1 MQDKVNPIN
10 KKWEFDEE
18 VTKVFDDMLERSIPN
33 YHTMRD
39 LTFEIGKKYV
49 QKDTSIIDL
58 GCSLG
63 ESLVPF
69 LKLNNELVGIEISKP
84 MYEAAKKRFK
94 GCSSV
99 KILNDDITVNFPKN
113 IKSSLILSV
122 LTLQFTPIEYRYKI
136 LSDCYESLVDGG
148 ALILIEKVLGNGADI
163 DDKLVETYYE
173 MKAKNNYTYEQIQN
187 KKKSLEGV
195 LVPVTSKWNE
205 DLLKKTGFKDVE
217 CFWRCLNFSGWVA
230 VK

>member
-1 MQDKVNPIN
+1 MQDKVNPVN

-33 YHTMRD
+33 YQTMRH
-39 LTFEIGKKYV
+39 LTYEIGKKYI
-49 QKDTSIIDL
+49 QKDTAIIDL
-58 GCSLG
+58 GCSRG
-63 ESLVPF
+63 EALSSF
-69 LKLNNELVGIEISKP
+69 LNFENDLIGIELSKP
-84 MYEAAKKRFK
+84 MYEASKNRFK
-94 GCSSV
+94 GCSNV
-99 KILNDDITVNFPKN
+99 KILNEDITVTLPKN
-113 IKSSLILSV
+113 VKSSLILSV

-136 LSDCYESLVDGG
+136 LSDCYDSLVDGG
-148 ALILIEKVLGNGADI
+148 AIILVEKVLGDGAKI
-163 DDKLVETYYE
+163 DDALVKTYYD
-173 MKAKNNYTYEQIQN
+173 MKSKNNYTYEQIQN
-187 KKKSLEGV
+187 KRKSLEGV

>member
-18 VTKVFDDMLERSIPN
+18 VTEVFDDMLERSIPN

-39 LTFEIGKKYV
+39 LTFKIGKKYV
-49 QKDTSIIDL
+49 QKDTSIVDI
-58 GCSLG
+58 GCSRGGAL
-63 ESLVPF
+63 SHF
-69 LKLNNELVGIEISKP
+69 LKLDNDLVGIEISKP
-84 MYEAAKKRFK
+84 MYEAAKNRFK
-94 GCSSV
+94 GCSNV
-99 KILNDDITVNFPKN
+99 KILNEDITINFPKN

-122 LTLQFTPIEYRYKI
+122 LTLQFTPIEYRFKI
-136 LSDCYESLVDGG
+136 LNDCYESLTDGG
-148 ALILIEKVLGNGADI
+148 ALILVEKVLGDGSKI
-163 DDKLVETYYE
+163 DDTLVETYYD
-173 MKAKNNYTYEQIQN
+173 MKSQNKYTQEQIQN
-187 KKKSLEGV
+187 KRKSLEGV

-217 CFWRCLNFSGWVA
+217 CFWRCLNFAGWIA